1 MICVQFAVFPAA
13 SVARYV
19 LVIVY
24 LLAQVWLLIT
34 SLTWVTTTPEQL
46 SIAVTLA
53 GAGVGTLPAQLTVT
67 GARQVITG
75 LCVSFT
81 VTVNEQFVVPQLL
94 VAVNVTVVTPTLNV
108 DPLPVPLPLP
118 VVAPVKA

>member
-1 MICVQFAVFPAA
+1 
-13 SVARYV
+13 
-19 LVIVY
+19 
-24 LLAQVWLLIT
+24 LLIT